1 MQLAVG
7 SQLPTAN
14 LTETQMKEHN
24 RIFPPKWATQLLT
37 WYCKPELLED
47 LQGDLTEY
55 FERNVKSKGVK
66 KAKLIYIIDVLKF
79 FRLYT
84 IRKPAF
90 INLFINYVMI
100 GSYIKTSGR
109 SIVRNK
115 LFSFINIVGLAVS
128 MSVGLV
134 LIGVLSDILSY
145 DRFHVNRDKVYRL
158 ISRYEYLGDKG
169 NSFMATTSL
178 RAARHVQENF
188 TGVEEV
194 AMLRSMQG
202 DFKFNEKTIPL
213 NGFWAN
219 PALFKVFTFQLLK
232 GNPSSALREPFSLV
246 LTETAALKLFGNEE
260 ALGKS
265 IVYNDKAYTITGIA
279 KDVPFFSHIK
289 FEMLGSFNTLEI
301 IEKEDWNANAWDD
314 VWNTWAY
321 LLLPPEAD
329 LQLIKSN
336 LDKLSAKED
345 LSVKNTHIELALQ
358 PMNKIMFTD
367 SMGNQISPVLGSTL
381 LWVFG
386 GLAFIVILSA
396 CFNYTNLSVARS
408 LRRTREVGVRKV
420 IGAMRNHVVMQ
431 FIVEAVIISVCALLI
446 AMLVFFL
453 LRPHFLSI
461 EPDMQKMF
469 TLQISPAM
477 LFYFLLFALFVGI
490 VAGLFPSLF
499 FANIRAIEV
508 LKSSPSFSSIKK
520 INGRKVLTVIQY
532 CISIILVSASIGVYR
547 QYQHYINFDLG
558 FSTDNILNISLQ
570 HNKAELL
577 RKELEEL
584 PEVKSISQSVLV
596 TSVGNYWGT
605 NIKYHGSPND
615 SSSVSFNGVDENY
628 IPLHGHKLLAGR
640 NFLYKP
646 DSAKESE
653 VIVNQAV
660 LKKFNIGGQNPDK
673 ALGDVVRVN
682 NTDMTIVGVLK
693 DFQYGRSNDKTAR
706 EIIFRQM
713 PGRANWLNVKL
724 QSNDLFATH
733 AKIEAVWK
741 KIDPVHPFEGRFY
754 SQQIEEAFAGLRATV
769 KLAGFLAFLAI
780 CIASL
785 GLLGMVVFTTEIRLK
800 EMSIRKVLGASEG
813 KLMYLLGKGFIVLLL
828 ISTCISMP
836 VIILFFEKVVFP
848 NTANHAPLN
857 VGEMLLGVF
866 AILVLALTMIS
877 SQILKVAKA
886 NPAVVLKT
894 E

>member
-1 MQLAVG
+1 MNDLKNI
-7 SQLPTAN
+7 S
-14 LTETQMKEHN
+14 
-24 RIFPPKWATQLLT
+24 PPKWATKLLT

-47 LQGDLTEY
+47 LQGDLNEY
-55 FERNVKSKGVK
+55 FARNVNSKGVK

-84 IRKPAF
+84 VRNPAF
-90 INLFINYVMI
+90 VNLLINYVMI

-145 DRFHVNRDKVYRL
+145 DRFQVNRHRIHRL
-158 ISRYEYLGDKG
+158 ISRYDYLGDKD
-169 NSFMATTSL
+169 NSFIGTTSL
-178 RAARHVQENF
+178 RAARYVQENF

-202 DFKFNEKTIPL
+202 DFRFNEKTLPL

-219 PALFKVFTFQLLK
+219 PALLKVFTFQLLK
-232 GNPSSALREPFSLV
+232 GNPATALNEPFSLV
-246 LTETAALKLFGNEE
+246 LTETTARKLFGNEE

-265 IVYNDKAYTITGIA
+265 IVYNDKAYTVTGIA
-279 KDVPFFSHIK
+279 KNVPFFSHIK

-301 IEKEDWNANAWDD
+301 IEKEDWSNNAWDD
-314 VWNTWAY
+314 VWSTWVY

-329 LQLIKSN
+329 PQLIKSN

-345 LSVKNTHIELALQ
+345 PSVKNTHIELALQ
-358 PMNKIMFTD
+358 PMNKIMFSD

-396 CFNYTNLSVARS
+396 CFNYANLSIARS

-420 IGAMRNHVVMQ
+420 IGAMRGHVVMQ
-431 FIVEAVIISVCALLI
+431 FIIEAVIISFCALLI

-453 LRPHFLSI
+453 LRPHFLNI
-461 EPDMQKMF
+461 EPDIQKMF

-477 LFYFLLFALFVGI
+477 VCYFALFALSVGMS
-490 VAGLFPSLF
+490 AGLFPSLF
-499 FANIRAIEV
+499 FANVRAIEV
-508 LKSSPSFSSIKK
+508 LKSSPSFSGFKK

-532 CISIILVSASIGVYR
+532 CISITLVAASIGVYR

-558 FSTDNILNISLQ
+558 FSTENILNISLQ

-605 NIKYHGSPND
+605 SIKYHGTPND
-615 SSSVSFNGVDENY
+615 SSSVSFNGIDENY
-628 IPLHGHKLLAGR
+628 IPLHHHKLLAGR
-640 NFLYKP
+640 NFFYRP
-646 DSAKESE
+646 DSTRESE

-660 LKKFNIGGQNPDK
+660 LKRFNIGGQNPEK
-673 ALGDVVRVN
+673 ALGDVVRIN
-682 NTDMTIVGVLK
+682 KIDMTIVGVLK

-706 EIIFRQM
+706 EIVFRHM
-713 PGRANWLNVKL
+713 PAKANWLNVKF
-724 QSNDLFATH
+724 QSDDLFSTH

-813 KLMYLLGKGFIVLLL
+813 KLMYLLGKGFVVLLL

-857 VGEMLLGVF
+857 IGEMLLGVF
-866 AILVLALTMIS
+866 AILAMALVMIS
-877 SQILKVAKA
+877 SQTLKVAKA
-886 NPAVVLKT
+886 NPAEVLKA